1 MIASSNPS
9 HGRAVVLSTKSS
21 HVQKH
26 VSETWTVL
34 GKKGL
39 CGFDTWSV
47 GAQGFHDTPLQ
58 WKSWFIVWLKCK
70 SPISSGTQRFGIELS
85 PLTYEATNMSRF
97 GKRSVAIGLHRF
109 AVSWVIFILEAD
121 FKAILL
127 FTQETLSKSNSRKTS
142 LSLSS
147 KIKMGCV
154 IKKPEA

>member
-9 HGRAVVLSTKSS
+9 HGRAVVLSNRNMQVKPERCW
-21 HVQKH
+21 K
-26 VSETWTVL
+26 
-34 GKKGL
+34 KKGL

-109 AVSWVIFILEAD
+109 AVSWVIFILEVD

-127 FTQETLSKSNSRKTS
+127 FTQEPLSKSNSRKTR

-154 IKKPEA
+154 IKKPEE